1 MFMTDNFIFHFEGED
16 VDSKLKETF
25 GENWQDQTANKQIIY
40 LKDGSFTLIYPK
52 YKKPKTSKEVFECLM
67 LGEIFL
73 SKVSSKQENFSAGH
87 LIALSCLAANSYL
100 KEPASLFFDTKER
113 NILDDFPEDDEGSE
127 NTMPAIKEEWIENGL
142 ESIDKFIENGWIYL
156 LPKIPTASPEED
168 QNNCF
173 FAPTNIFLKHFDD
186 FEIEQFQP

>member
-16 VDSKLKETF
+16 VNSKVKEIF
-25 GENWQDQTANKQIIY
+25 GENWQDQTANKQMIY
-40 LKDGSFTLIYPK
+40 LEDGSFTLIYPK

-87 LIALSCLAANSYL
+87 LIALSYLATKSYL
-100 KEPASLFFDTKER
+100 KEPASSFSGTKER
-113 NILDDFPEDDEGSE
+113 DILDDFPEDDKGSE

-142 ESIDKFIENGWIYL
+142 KSIDKFIENGWIYL
-156 LPKIPTASPEED
+156 LPKISTVSPEED